1 MAKAKAKTTTIKK
14 DVVFEFG
21 EHFIRVWRP
30 DKRAKTTYSN
40 GGSFMFMTPPGAIV
54 DGQIT
59 APDVLAATLL
69 DELAKHGLTKI
80 QDVVFTV
87 PSSRVTMRE
96 VVLPFVKDA
105 RIKDII
111 NTNASD
117 YFPVDLSTYHVA
129 HNVLGPVSETDNRLR
144 IMVYAAPMALLEG
157 YFKLAASAGF
167 RIRTIDYAGNSQINI
182 YREIN
187 VPGMNL
193 FVFVNHNT
201 SYLTFFN
208 NDNLVLQR
216 TLPFG
221 GGTLIEDL
229 QEEAP
234 DLTYIEVF
242 ELLSDPERESKVYE
256 HLSEEDVL
264 QALSRLA
271 AGTAR
276 SIDYFTSSYVDM
288 PIDNIILMGPM
299 GRLTR
304 LKESI
309 ITATEH
315 TTLYL
320 DEVPEAIALLG
331 KPAEALPFL
340 DCVGATLKPLDLMP
354 QRLTQ
359 TRKRASRQPSDSIS
373 MGVTTFISALLV
385 AAALV
390 AFSFMRLDEATL
402 TYNELQWAHDDLLY
416 VEEFYLHYTNALE
429 VKDGF
434 LIARDITAT
443 PNENLDA
450 FITELE
456 QKMPTEI
463 LLLSAAFSDAGVA
476 LNIEVPS
483 KTDAA
488 RVLEQFSTFESLAG
502 VSTSAITQNEETG
515 VVSFSLNCVYVPI
528 EPQVKPVTPMVESDE
543 YYEDYEGGI

>member
-1 MAKAKAKTTTIKK
+1 MAKAKTTPIKR
-14 DVVFEFG
+14 DVVLEFG

-30 DKRAKTTYSN
+30 AKKAKTTYSN

-69 DELAKHGLTKI
+69 EEFAAHGLNKI
-80 QDVVFTV
+80 QDVVFSV

-96 VVLPFVKDA
+96 VVLPFVKEA

-111 NTNASD
+111 NTNAGD

-221 GGTLIEDL
+221 GGTLIEDM
-229 QEEAP
+229 QEEAT
-234 DLTYIEVF
+234 DLSYIEVF
-242 ELLSDPERESKVYE
+242 ELLSDPEREAEVFNG
-256 HLSEEDVL
+256 LSEEDVL

-271 AGTAR
+271 AGIAR

-304 LKESI
+304 LKEAI
-309 ITATEH
+309 ITATEQN
-315 TTLYL
+315 TLYL
-320 DEVPEAIALLG
+320 DEVPEAIELLD

-354 QRLTQ
+354 LRLTQ
-359 TRKRASRQPSDSIS
+359 TRKKPTKQRSDSVS
-373 MGVTTFISALLV
+373 TGVTIFISSLLV
-385 AAALV
+385 SAALI
-390 AFSFMRLDEATL
+390 AFSYMRLDEARIT
-402 TYNELQWAHDDLLY
+402 NDELLWTHDNLLY
-416 VEEFYLHYTNALE
+416 VEEFYALYNNAIE
-429 VKDGF
+429 IKNGF
-434 LIARDITAT
+434 LIARDLTAT

-450 FITELE
+450 FIAELE

-463 LLLSAAFSDAGVA
+463 LLLSAAFSDTGVS
-476 LNIEVPS
+476 LNIEVPT
-483 KTDAA
+483 KADAA
-488 RVLEQFSTFESLAG
+488 RVLEQFGTFESLLSAN
-502 VSTSAITQNEETG
+502 TSAITQNEESG
-515 VVSFSLNCVYVPI
+515 IVSFSLNCVYVPI
-528 EPQVKPVTPMVESDE
+528 EPQAAQPIQVAEGDYGYDE
-543 YYEDYEGGI
+543 YEGDF